1 MPENPITT
9 ALINPDQNNY
19 LLEVFLN
26 NTDSSVIITDRNF
39 NITFYNKLAEY
50 SAEQFVRKPLYL
62 GMPLLDLAI
71 PERKEGQLKLFEEI
85 LKGNYYE
92 NEYSIDL
99 PDGDFVC
106 FNLNYHPAKNNDGE
120 IVGILVSS
128 KNITERKKKEEQ
140 LRISDERFHLIIK
153 ATSDAVWDYDVQKSH
168 IYFNDS
174 FTRYF
179 GHDPLLWANGYDLWE
194 KHIYHDDRERVIAK
208 ITAAING
215 TETYWE
221 DEYRFLT
228 NDGAIVYVYD
238 RGMIFRDEDGQAL
251 RMTGSMQDIT
261 ERKRKDQALQKAV
274 NDLNKIL
281 DSSVDV
287 IVVTDEQ
294 NRYVQVSAAAE
305 TVWGYKPEELVGK
318 ICLHLVHPDD
328 VELTKRTTE
337 KLMRGAKTSNFQNR
351 YIRKDGSVV
360 PLIWSAKWD
369 MHEKVMYSIARD
381 ATEKVEA
388 EVALKKSEENYR
400 YLFEKNPLPMFA
412 FDLETFEFVMVNQ
425 ASVEFY
431 GYSREGFN
439 KITLLDIRPEN
450 ERDKLKK
457 FIATAKHSTGI
468 KRISGWKH
476 LKKDGAVVE
485 VDTVGHNVMIGGKA
499 CRLSVIYDV
508 TERNQARADL
518 QKSEA
523 MFRTISESFPNGI
536 VSILDKDL
544 RFVYV
549 AGKELESLKV
559 SSSYFVGTI
568 YSQHIP
574 DDDLSIK
581 NMSDKV
587 FAGEA
592 MVSEMKFFERNYLV
606 SSVPLYE
613 VDGSIERILVVFQ
626 NITTQKSVQK
636 EKELLINELTKNIHD
651 LRQFSYIT
659 SHNLRAPISN
669 LIGIMG
675 LIDMNSIKD
684 PDTAFLV
691 EKFKESTF
699 ILNETVNDLLN
710 ILLIKNN
717 VNVKTEGF
725 SLKQVWQDV
734 CTSVSS
740 QIRNADASI
749 KADFNEVNEIVFNK
763 SYAESILLN
772 LLTNSLKY
780 RHKERQ
786 LRINL
791 STSIEDDFLVLHF
804 CDNGI
809 GINLEHHRDKIFG
822 LYQRFHNYTDSKGLG
837 LYIVHS
843 QITAL
848 GGRIEVESEI
858 DKGTCFNIYFKK

>member
-1 MPENPITT
+1 MPHSQSTT
-9 ALINPDQNNY
+9 ELIKQDQSNY

-26 NTDSSVIITDRNF
+26 NTDSSVIITDRSF

-50 SAEQFVRKPLYL
+50 SAQQFVMKPLYI
-62 GMPLLDLAI
+62 GMPLIELAI
-71 PERKEGQLKLFEEI
+71 PERKEGQLKLFTEV
-85 LKGNYYE
+85 LKGNHYE
-92 NEYSIDL
+92 TEYTINL

-120 IVGILVSS
+120 IVGMLVSS
-128 KNITERKKKEEQ
+128 KNITDRKKKEEQ
-140 LRISDERFHLIIK
+140 LKISDERFQLIIK
-153 ATSDAVWDYDVQKSH
+153 ATSDAVWDYDVIRQR

-179 GHDPLLWANGYDLWE
+179 GHDPALWENGYDLWE
-194 KHIYHDDRERVIAK
+194 KHIHKNDRERVIAK

-215 TETYWE
+215 NETFWE

-228 NDGAIVYVYD
+228 NDESIVYVYD
-238 RGMIFRDEDGQAL
+238 RGMILRDEAGHAL

-287 IVVTDEQ
+287 IVVTDE
-294 NRYVQVSAAAE
+294 NNCYVQVSAAAE
-305 TVWGYKPEELVGK
+305 TVWGYKPDELIGK
-318 ICLHLVHPDD
+318 LCLELVHPDD
-328 VELTKRTTE
+328 LAHTKDVSD
-337 KLMRGAKTSNFQNR
+337 KVMKGAKTSNFQNR
-351 YIRKDGSVV
+351 YIRKDGTIV
-360 PLIWSAKWD
+360 PLIWSARWD
-369 MHEKVMYSIARD
+369 ENEKVMYSIARD
-381 ATEKVEA
+381 ASEKMDA
-388 EVALKKSEENYR
+388 ESA
-400 YLFEKNPLPMFA
+400 
-412 FDLETFEFVMVNQ
+412 
-425 ASVEFY
+425 
-431 GYSREGFN
+431 
-439 KITLLDIRPEN
+439 
-450 ERDKLKK
+450 
-457 FIATAKHSTGI
+457 
-468 KRISGWKH
+468 
-476 LKKDGAVVE
+476 
-485 VDTVGHNVMIGGKA
+485 
-499 CRLSVIYDV
+499 
-508 TERNQARADL
+508 L

-523 MFRTISESFPNGI
+523 MFRTISENFPNGI

-544 RFVYV
+544 RFIYV
-549 AGKELESLKV
+549 AGKELQSLDV
-559 SSSYFVGTI
+559 SPSYFVGTS

-574 DDDLSIK
+574 DEDLSVRA
-581 NMSDKV
+581 MADKV

-592 MVSEMKFFERNYLV
+592 MVSEMKFFERNYLI

-613 VDGSIERILVVFQ
+613 MDGSIERILVVFQ
-626 NITTQKSVQK
+626 NITTQKSIQK

-675 LIDMNSIKD
+675 LIDMNAIKD
-684 PDTAFLV
+684 ADTAFLV

-710 ILLIKNN
+710 ILLIKNS
-717 VNVKTEGF
+717 VNVKRESF

-734 CTSVSS
+734 CTSVNS
-740 QIRNADASI
+740 QIQNADALI
-749 KADFNEVNEIVFNK
+749 NADFNAIDEIIFNR

-780 RHKERQ
+780 RHKDRKLQ
-786 LRINL
+786 INL
-791 STSIEDDFLVLHF
+791 STSQQDDFLVLHF

-848 GGRIEVESEI
+848 GGKIEVESET